1 MSGDQGERRHTGPL
15 TEPELA
21 ALLPDLT
28 RDAIHALWLAT
39 GGWRERAL
47 ALAATLSGP
56 GDPVVELALGTA
68 PPGEFLVLD
77 MALIRLLESAA
88 ARPMPP
94 ATRARVLARL
104 ARELLGDP
112 SAAARRRELV
122 DEAVALARTVGDPG
136 VTAEVLDGRLHA
148 LWDPAA
154 AAERLEV
161 ASEIVVY
168 ARAAGDAAVERQG
181 LFWRFIALVEQG
193 ELDAAEAA
201 LIAYARAGEL
211 DGDPSAAVVVRAR
224 QAVLATVRGRF
235 AGAEA
240 LTAEVAEQGR
250 RAGLADTDRLVASLT
265 GQLAL
270 LRGTAEPHI
279 APLLTL
285 ARRLPGHFYE
295 ATAARV
301 MAVSGRLDEA
311 LLELD
316 RLLPAVLAGG
326 GPRWLGAVAD
336 LALVASLGGSGAA
349 VRSLSAA
356 LRPYAGR
363 LVVWGGANMVTGP
376 VDEYLGRLAA
386 RAGEHAAAAEHF
398 DRAVALSERLGALP
412 WLASAL
418 EARARDGDVARAQ
431 DIRRRL
437 GLGGSEWVL
446 VLQGA
451 DWRLAAGSESGRL
464 RDSVGLHHLRA
475 LLAAPG
481 EEIAALDLAAGG
493 AGLRTRAPDP
503 VLDDAGRAAFRR
515 RLAELDSGLAAADR
529 AGDADAATRLTAER
543 SALLDELRRATG
555 LGGRGRR
562 PSAEAERARVS
573 VTRAVRTAI
582 ERIEAV
588 APLAGAHLRASVR
601 TGAMLRYQPG
611 PVRWRV

>member
-1 MSGDQGERRHTGPL
+1 MGPL

-21 ALLPDLT
+21 GLLPDLS
-28 RDAIHALWLAT
+28 RDAVHAVWLAT
-39 GGWRERAL
+39 AGWREPAL
-47 ALAATLSGP
+47 ALAATLP
-56 GDPVVELALGTA
+56 RDAGDPVVELALGTPSRA
-68 PPGEFLVLD
+68 GFLVLD

-122 DEAVALARTVGDPG
+122 EEAVALARTVGDPG
-136 VTAEVLDGRLHA
+136 VTAEVLDCRLHA

-161 ASEIVVY
+161 ASEIVVR
-168 ARAAGDAAVERQG
+168 AREAGHAAVERQG
-181 LFWRFIALVEQG
+181 LFWRFIALAEQG

-201 LIAYARAGEL
+201 LTAYARAGEL
-211 DGDPSAAVVVRAR
+211 DGDPAAAVVVLSR

-235 AGAEA
+235 AAAES
-240 LTAEVAEQGR
+240 LTAEVAERGH
-250 RAGLADTDRLVASLT
+250 RAGLADTDRLTASLT

-270 LRGTAEPHI
+270 LRGTAESHI
-279 APLLTL
+279 EPLQAL

-301 MAVSGRLDEA
+301 LAVSGRVDEA

-336 LALVASLGGSGAA
+336 LALVASLGGSGTA
-349 VRSLSAA
+349 VRT
-356 LRPYAGR
+356 LRATLQPYAGR
-363 LVVWGGANMVTGP
+363 LVVWGGANMITGP

-386 RAGEHAAAAEHF
+386 RAGDGAAAEEHF
-398 DRAVALSERLGALP
+398 DRAVALAERLGALP

-418 EARARDGDVARAQ
+418 EARGRGGDPARAR

-437 GLGGSEWVL
+437 GLGGSHWVL
-446 VLQGA
+446 SREGA
-451 DWRLAAGSESGRL
+451 DWRLEAGGESGRI

-481 EEIAALDLAAGG
+481 HEIAALDLAAGG
-493 AGLRTRAPDP
+493 AGLRSRAPDP

-515 RLAELDSGLAAADR
+515 RLAVLDEGLAAADR
-529 AGDADAATRLTAER
+529 AGDADGATRLAAER
-543 SALLDELRRATG
+543 AALLDELRRATG

-562 PSAEAERARVS
+562 PSAEAERARVG

-582 ERIEAV
+582 ERIETV